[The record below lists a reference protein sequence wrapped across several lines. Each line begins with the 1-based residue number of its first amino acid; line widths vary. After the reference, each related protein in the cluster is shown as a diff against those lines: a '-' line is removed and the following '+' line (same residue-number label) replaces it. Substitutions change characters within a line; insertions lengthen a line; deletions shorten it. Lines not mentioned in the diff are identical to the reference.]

1 MAWKTNTKTG
11 AKFNT
16 DWIEDSR
23 TLEDKYKHINPNYKK
38 DSTMYDKEGFNNNC
52 VKCAIAFEANM
63 RGDDVEANP
72 FRFATS
78 EDIDKSKSIAKA
90 FNQNEPWVVGRPKKE
105 ATIRE
110 IELMMTEDFG
120 KGSRAIIQEGGGG
133 RRHTMNVIN
142 DGGNVIVI
150 DSQNG
155 THGSLSKMLKGID
168 TKSMILIRTDTQ
180 DISPDYSE
188 WAYKRRKED

>member
-1 MAWKTNTKTG
+1 MAWLTNTKTG
-11 AKFNT
+11 KPFNT
-16 DWIEDSR
+16 DWIKDKR
-23 TLEDKYKHINPNYKK
+23 TLEDKYKHINPHYKK
-38 DSTMYDKEGFNNNC
+38 DSDMFDKEGFNNNC

-72 FRFATS
+72 FKFASS
-78 EDIDKSKSIAKA
+78 EDIDKSKSIARA
-90 FNQNEPWVVGRPKKE
+90 FNQNDPWFVGRPKKD

-120 KGSRAIIQEGGGG
+120 EGSRAIIQEGGGG

-142 DGGNVIVI
+142 DGGTVIVV

-155 THGSLSKMLKGID
+155 THGSLNNMLKGID
-168 TKSMILIRTDTQ
+168 TKGMILIRTDTQ
-180 DISPDYSE
+180 DISPDYQE
-188 WAYKRRKED
+188 WAYKKREGN